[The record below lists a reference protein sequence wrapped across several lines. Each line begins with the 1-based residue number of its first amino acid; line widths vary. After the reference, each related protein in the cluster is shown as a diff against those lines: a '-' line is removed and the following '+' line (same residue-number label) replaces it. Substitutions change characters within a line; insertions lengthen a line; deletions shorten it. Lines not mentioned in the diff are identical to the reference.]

1 MWYALT
7 ATDVL
12 NYDGY
17 LTKLKEL
24 TGDYY
29 DDVLSGMIEHVF
41 DYCYVLEKEEDDDQT
56 AVHKLAYSMY
66 KFLLDENDM
75 YNKEKSLLANITVGT
90 TKTTSRFND
99 TPQNGGDWSDDQHT
113 STITT
118 NEVIGTADTIYQ
130 LKLLKDLR
138 IEYIN
143 HFRNKYEI
151 MQEKT
156 KL

>member
-1 MWYALT
+1 MWDALT
-7 ATDVL
+7 ATEAL
-12 NYDGY
+12 TPDGY
-17 LTKLKEL
+17 LTKLKAL

-29 DDVLSGMIEHVF
+29 DDVLKDMIDNVF
-41 DYCYVLEKEEDDDQT
+41 DYCYVLEMEDGDQF
-56 AVHKLAYSMY
+56 AVRKLAHSMY

-90 TKTTSRFND
+90 TKTTSKFND

-138 IEYIN
+138 TEYIN
-143 HFRNKYEI
+143 HFRDKFEI
-151 MQEKT
+151 M
-156 KL
+156 